1 MRSERRATEGV
12 LRLGV
17 LANPHTPFYA
27 ETKSHRA
34 DSGVDTNMYM
44 EAHRKLQTYKYTQ
57 AQTQNY
63 TQHEVLDIFYKDS
76 I

>member
-1 MRSERRATEGV
+1 M
-12 LRLGV
+12 

-44 EAHRKLQTYKYTQ
+44 ETHRKLQTYKYTQ